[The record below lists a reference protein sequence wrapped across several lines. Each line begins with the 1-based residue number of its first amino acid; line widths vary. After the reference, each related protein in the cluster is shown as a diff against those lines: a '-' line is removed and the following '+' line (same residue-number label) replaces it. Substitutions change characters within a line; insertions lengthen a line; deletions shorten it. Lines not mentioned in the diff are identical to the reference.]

1 MEERDLVAPRAGPG
15 LLVDEVDAEVA
26 GAVERPRE
34 VVGRERDVVDPRSLA
49 VEVVGDGP
57 ALGGLEQFEVPAVG
71 QFEEDHPHPVE
82 RLLVDDRPFEQL
94 REQVGEVGGVARGD
108 AGVIEAHESPLGRRR
123 LIRIERGGSRRE
135 SIRSRGRPD
144 GKLWVI
150 APETSERT
158 VSDQRTDV
166 PTEQKTSRNVLDTI
180 LEGALHEMNR
190 ERSGLLLS
198 GLSAGLDIGFGPL
211 MMAVVLT
218 LSPAGF
224 GDLTTELLLAS
235 VYSIGFMFVILGRS
249 ELFTEHTTLA
259 VIPVLDGQASLR
271 DLGRLWGL
279 VYVGN
284 LVGGLLFTLLVILLM
299 PELGVVTPAA
309 FETIATKLVSHDLP
323 WLFVGGVFA
332 GWLMGLLAWL
342 ITAAQE
348 TTSRLI
354 LVLIVTGTIGL
365 LHLPHSIAGNVEV
378 LFGLFMSPTIT
389 LADYVGFL
397 VLATIGNAF
406 GGAVFVALLKYGHVV
421 RGAS

>member
-1 MEERDLVAPRAGPG
+1 
-15 LLVDEVDAEVA
+15 
-26 GAVERPRE
+26 
-34 VVGRERDVVDPRSLA
+34 
-49 VEVVGDGP
+49 
-57 ALGGLEQFEVPAVG
+57 
-71 QFEEDHPHPVE
+71 
-82 RLLVDDRPFEQL
+82 
-94 REQVGEVGGVARGD
+94 
-108 AGVIEAHESPLGRRR
+108 
-123 LIRIERGGSRRE
+123 
-135 SIRSRGRPD
+135 
-144 GKLWVI
+144 
-150 APETSERT
+150 
-158 VSDQRTDV
+158 VSDSETDAA
-166 PTEQKTSRNVLDTI
+166 TEQMTSRSILDSL
-180 LEGALHEMNR
+180 LESGLHEMNR

-218 LSPAGF
+218 LSPGSF

-259 VIPVLDGQASLR
+259 VIPVLDGQASVR
-271 DLGRLWGL
+271 ELGRLWGL

-299 PELGVVTPAA
+299 PELGVVAPES
-309 FETIATKLVSHDLP
+309 FETIALKLVDHDLP

-342 ITAAQE
+342 VTAARD
-348 TTSRLI
+348 TTARLL
-354 LVLIVTGTIGL
+354 LVLIVAGTIGL

-378 LFGLFMSPTIT
+378 LFGLFISPAIT

-397 VLATIGNAF
+397 VLATFGNAF

-421 RGAS
+421 RGAN